1 MIVLQDRLAR
11 IPNDSLEI
19 VPGLPVG
26 PVGLVPGRDGCFI
39 PVCQSSCSEDP
50 FFLHPLAFFSLIFMP
65 AMSQDELTRCLRMPW
80 DQNLKVILSDE
91 TWQGRAGA
99 GAALKVA

>member
-26 PVGLVPGRDGCFI
+26 LVPGRDGCFI
-39 PVCQSSCSEDP
+39 PVYQSSCSEDP

-65 AMSQDELTRCLRMPW
+65 EMSQDELTRCLRMP
-80 DQNLKVILSDE
+80 
-91 TWQGRAGA
+91 
-99 GAALKVA
+99 